1 MKTTGKALGTGLLTG
16 MLALLPVTLTRTA
29 TATTTLEINFPQILI
44 LYTFDQTDLA
54 VDAAGLADAVTG
66 APPPAPATTVP
77 TREHLTRAAHS

>member
-1 MKTTGKALGTGLLTG
+1 
-16 MLALLPVTLTRTA
+16 MLALLPVTSTQAA

-54 VDAAGLADAVTG
+54 VDAVWPMPSPR